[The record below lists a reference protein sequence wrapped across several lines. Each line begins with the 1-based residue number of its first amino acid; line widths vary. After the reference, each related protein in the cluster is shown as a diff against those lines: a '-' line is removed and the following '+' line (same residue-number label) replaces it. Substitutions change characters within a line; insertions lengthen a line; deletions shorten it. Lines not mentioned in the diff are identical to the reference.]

1 VGSPTH
7 FVEDL
12 TEIHEIIFFLA
23 QESGQQE
30 MGEFDRAL
38 LPIGDDEDDIDLRE
52 QPAQRLHLPKLFPVG
67 GYKNGDGIR
76 FYGQP
81 KSFSEIPQALEG
93 FYLTFRDHLMD
104 RRLESLVVLII
115 PA

>member
-1 VGSPTH
+1 
-7 FVEDL
+7 
-12 TEIHEIIFFLA
+12 
-23 QESGQQE
+23 

-38 LPIGDDEDDIDLRE
+38 LSIGDDEDDIDLRE
-52 QPAQRLHLPKLFPVG
+52 QPAEQLHLPKLKPVG

-76 FYGQP
+76 FYGHP
-81 KSFSEIPQALEG
+81 ESFSEFPQALEG

-104 RRLESLVVLII
+104 RCLESLVVLIN